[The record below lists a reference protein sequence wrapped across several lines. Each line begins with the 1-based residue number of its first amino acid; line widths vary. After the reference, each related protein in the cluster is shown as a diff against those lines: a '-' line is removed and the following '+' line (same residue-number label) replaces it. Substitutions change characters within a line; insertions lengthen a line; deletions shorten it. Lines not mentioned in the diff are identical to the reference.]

1 MYSMYGG
8 GEMGTAGFLSNSSQW
23 PIGVWGGG
31 VMTGGGG
38 TDRGDRERGNK
49 GI

>member
-1 MYSMYGG
+1 MYGG

-23 PIGVWGGG
+23 PIGVWGG
-31 VMTGGGG
+31 VMTGRG